1 MKTIY
6 SAILFLISA
15 IYAYSQPTKQWE
27 KSFDA
32 TTGTDKGNVIT
43 IDANG
48 NVYVG
53 ATSDGMGTGSDYL
66 TIKYN
71 SNGDTVWS
79 KRYNGIGN
87 GNDEIKG
94 IKVDA
99 SGNVYVT
106 GKSQGVSS
114 SDILTVKYNSTGNQL
129 WAKRFNGTGNL
140 DDIGYALVLDG
151 LGNSYIAGSTYDSG
165 SNFTYGTAIKYNAN
179 GDTVW
184 TRRLFHAVVSYDHL
198 SNLIGINSAGNI
210 VISEYENSGQ
220 GTDHTDFVELSSIN
234 GSEIYF
240 YGWNGNPWGGFPASG
255 FCSAMA
261 FDGSSNIYALST
273 EIPGIPQHNRIEVTN
288 YTHFS
293 GNIWNTFFTGQ
304 NNIGDY
310 FSSDIKVDANSNI
323 YVSGYTD
330 SDPSALVNYDILTL
344 KLNSL
349 GDTLW
354 SRKYNAP
361 ANLDDKS
368 VSIAINSNSNPSI
381 FVTGYTTTANG
392 LHDFTSIK
400 YSNSGTQQWVVNY
413 DCGNNGDDIASSM
426 VRDNFDN
433 LYITGFSDCNG
444 TSEDC
449 KTVKYCTT
457 IPNANTNL
465 VGATITASTSGA
477 TYQWIDSTTSS
488 IMPAAISQSFTPT
501 QNGTY
506 AVIVNQFGCSATSAY
521 VHVTTVGINTIDE
534 NNSIQLFPNPASTK
548 IYFKNLKIDNS
559 TIVTVENI
567 YGEKII
573 EIELKNQEINI
584 SNLPPS
590 LYIVK
595 IQNKAG
601 LSLLKFLKE

>member
-6 SAILFLISA
+6 TAILFFLST
-15 IYAYSQPTKQWE
+15 IYAFSQPAKQWE

-32 TTGTDKGNVIT
+32 TIGNDKGNVIA

-53 ATSDGMGTGSDYL
+53 ATSDGLGTGSDYL

-79 KRYNGIGN
+79 RRYNGTGN

-99 SGNVYVT
+99 SGNVYLT

-114 SDILTVKYNSTGNQL
+114 SDILTVKYNSSGNQL

-140 DDIGYALVLDG
+140 DDVGYALVLDG
-151 LGNSYIAGSTYDSG
+151 SGNSYVAGSTYDSG
-165 SNFTYGTAIKYNAN
+165 SNFTYGIAIKYNAN

-198 SNLIGINSAGNI
+198 SNLIGVNSVGNI

-220 GTDHTDFVELSSIN
+220 GTDHTDFSELSAIN
-234 GSEIYF
+234 GTELYF
-240 YGWNGNPWGGFPASG
+240 YGYSGNPFGGFPASG
-255 FCSAMA
+255 YCIAMA
-261 FDGSSNIYALST
+261 FDGSANIYALST
-273 EIPGIPQHNRIEVTN
+273 ETLGIPQHNRIEVTN

-293 GNIWNTFFTGQ
+293 SNIWNTFYTGQ

-310 FSSDIKVDANSNI
+310 FSSDIKVYANSNI
-323 YVSGYTD
+323 YVTGYTD

-344 KLNSL
+344 KMNSQ

-392 LHDFTSIK
+392 LHDFTCIK
-400 YSNSGTQQWVVNY
+400 YSNSGTQQWLVNY
-413 DCGNNGDDIASSM
+413 DCGSNGDDIATSM

-433 LYITGFSDCNG
+433 LYITGFSDCSG

-465 VGATITASTSGA
+465 VGATITASASGA
-477 TYQWIDSTTSS
+477 TYQWIDCSSSS
-488 IMPAAISQSFTPT
+488 IISGATSQSFSPT
-501 QNGTY
+501 QNGSY
-506 AVIVNQFGCSATSAY
+506 AVIVNQFGCSATSTC
-521 VHVTTVGINTIDE
+521 VPVTTVGINE
-534 NNSIQLFPNPASTK
+534 VAANNSIQLFPNPTSSK
-548 IYFKNLKIDNS
+548 IYFKNLKIDNG
-559 TIVTVENI
+559 TIVSIQNI

-573 EIELKNQEINI
+573 ETELKTPEMNI
-584 SNLPPS
+584 SNLHPS
-590 LYIVK
+590 LYLVK
-595 IQNKAG
+595 IQNKDG